1 MGEGLC
7 LDLELGQFLSGPQ
20 ELSLQL
26 EGLLPPILL
35 QLAELE
41 GQSLR
46 VLPDTHP
53 LWLLADDGYCLGSG
67 ESWELCV
74 CAAKSPTNATF
85 MIFMWWGR
93 NLGVEL

>member
-1 MGEGLC
+1 MLIVYTSSGGISVGEGFC
-7 LDLELGQFLSGPQ
+7 LDLELCQFLSGPQ

-53 LWLLADDGYCLGSG
+53 LWLLADDSYCLGSG
-67 ESWELCV
+67 ELWHLVCV
-74 CAAKSPTNATF
+74 CC
-85 MIFMWWGR
+85 
-93 NLGVEL
+93 